1 MKKEFILEGLTCYN
15 FRSYWQGYISY
26 TWSIWNR
33 FYVGSSIC

>member
-1 MKKEFILEGLTCYN
+1 MKKEFLLEGLTCYN

-26 TWSIWNR
+26 TWSIWNS